1 MSTQPK
7 SYLTPEEYLAIER
20 KAQFK
25 SEYWNGEMYAMSGAR
40 RAHNVIAFNSA
51 GALAPQLRGKPCEA
65 YVGDMRVRTTGG
77 LYTYPDL
84 VVVCGEPRFVDGEF
98 DTLVNPSLIVEIL
111 SPSTEAYDRG
121 EKFEQYRTIDSLTEY
136 LTLASTRIHADL
148 YIRQPNGDWLLR
160 VSDKLED
167 AIELASCGCTLRLAE
182 IYEKVEF
189 VKSEASMRPARRNE

>member
-20 KAQFK
+20 KAQSK
-25 SEYWNGEMYAMSGAR
+25 SEYWNGEMFAVSGAR

-51 GALAPQLRGKPCEA
+51 LALGSQLQDKPCEA
-65 YVGDMRVRTTGG
+65 YVADMRVRTTAG

-84 VVVCGEPRFVDGEF
+84 TLVCGEPQFVDGEF

-111 SPSTEAYDRG
+111 SLSTEAYDRV
-121 EKFEQYRTIDSLTEY
+121 EKFEQYRTIDSLREY
-136 LTLASTRIHADL
+136 LMIASTRIHADL

-167 AIELASCGCTLRLAE
+167 VIELSSCGCTLRLADV
-182 IYEKVEF
+182 YKKVKF
-189 VKSEASMRPARRNE
+189 VKSEVSLRPARRDE